1 MYIPLPVFWALF
13 HQQVNLSFV
22 SVIKAIKF
30 LHLIAKIFISRLLR
44 KKRME
49 GKLRAVLFPNLIHRA
64 GKKYISVYSS
74 GMGGKGGKYLLN
86 RIMYLRFLSRGVVQF
101 LRLFLL

>member
-64 GKKYISVYSS
+64 SKKYISV
-74 GMGGKGGKYLLN
+74 LLKWN
-86 RIMYLRFLSRGVVQF
+86 GWERWKILIE
-101 LRLFLL
+101 